1 MSHHLTDRPR
11 HSILKSHIF
20 LGAVL
25 LACALVL
32 MHWPS
37 TWPVIGSVA
46 VTSIVVHAGAA
57 LLAAAGILVAA
68 LGALWSRTLARRDD
82 DGAPGAT
89 IRWARFYDWLV
100 AVLSFGREARVRE
113 RTLDIAGV
121 AAGEQVLDVGC
132 GTGTLALAAKRRVG
146 ASGSVH
152 GVDAAAEMIARA
164 RAKSARS
171 ALPVTLEIAAAQS
184 LPFADATFDVVLCT
198 LALHHLP
205 KDARAGALAEMRRV
219 LRPGGRVLI
228 VEIGHGHGVWAALN
242 PVALLHGRETRHIL
256 DDAATLMRRVGFG
269 SVDTGPLGFG
279 VFGYALGRRKQL
291 SGPTP

>member
-1 MSHHLTDRPR
+1 MSRHLTDKPR
-11 HSILKSHIF
+11 HKILKSHLL

-25 LACALVL
+25 MGGALIL

-46 VTSIVVHAGAA
+46 MTSIAVHAGAA
-57 LLAAAGILVAA
+57 LLAGVGILIAA
-68 LGALWSRTLARRDD
+68 LGALWSHTLAHRNHDT
-82 DGAPGAT
+82 APGAT

-100 AVLSFGREARVRE
+100 AALSFGREARARE
-113 RTLDIAGV
+113 RTLEIAGV

-164 RAKSARS
+164 RTKSARS
-171 ALPVTLEIAAAQS
+171 ALPVTFEVAAAQS

-205 KDARAGALAEMRRV
+205 EHARAGALTEMRRV
-219 LRPGGRVLI
+219 LKPAGRALI
-228 VEIGHGHGVWAALN
+228 VEISHGHGLGAALN
-242 PVALLHGRETRHIL
+242 PVALLHGRETRHML
-256 DDAATLMRRVGFG
+256 DDAAALMQRAGFPHI
-269 SVDTGPLGFG
+269 VTGPLGFG
-279 VFGYALGRRKQL
+279 VLGYALARRD
-291 SGPTP
+291 